1 MTIKK
6 HGSKSPHEYEDIM
19 VKLRLARAG
28 AKKKAYYRIV
38 AADERYPRDGR
49 FLEQVGTYDPR
60 IKPAKVVLFKDV
72 LDKWL
77 KNGAVLT
84 ETVGHLVKSHAE
96 GKLSLAA
103 RHPTAAA
110 QKAAAALATKARL
123 ARKSRKVATRKA
135 SKTKK

>member
-1 MTIKK
+1 
-6 HGSKSPHEYEDIM
+6 M

-28 AKKKAYYRIV
+28 AKKKPYYRIV

-49 FLEQVGTYDPR
+49 FLEQIGTYDPR
-60 IKPAKVVLFKDV
+60 INPAKVVLIKDA

-77 KNGAVLT
+77 KCGAVLT
-84 ETVGHLVKSHAE
+84 ETVGHLVKNHQE
-96 GKLSLAA
+96 GKISLAA
-103 RHPTAAA
+103 RHRTAAV
-110 QKAAAALATKARL
+110 QKASAALATKSRL